1 MITTSGEHLIASREE
16 NTDLYWALSGGG
28 GGTYAIVL
36 SMTSKAHV
44 DEPAA
49 GANLTFSSQGISQDT
64 YYSIIDTWQQSLPAA
79 VDAGAM
85 IL

>member
-1 MITTSGEHLIASREE
+1 MITTSGEHLIASREA
-16 NTDLYWALSGGG
+16 NTDLYWALGGGG

-36 SMTSKAHV
+36 SMTSKAHA
-44 DEPAA
+44 DAPSS

-64 YYSIIDTWQQSLPAA
+64 YYSIVNEFQQSLPAA

-85 IL
+85 VL